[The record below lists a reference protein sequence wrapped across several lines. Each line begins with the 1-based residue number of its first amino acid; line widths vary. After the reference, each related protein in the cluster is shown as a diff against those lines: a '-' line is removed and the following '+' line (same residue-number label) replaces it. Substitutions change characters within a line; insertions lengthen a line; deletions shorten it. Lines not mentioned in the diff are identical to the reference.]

1 MDANQWRQVQ
11 EVQRRAEALQK
22 GLAAI
27 EVEGVSGGGL
37 VRVTINGLS
46 EIKKLHIDPSLMK
59 PEEAHVV
66 EDLVVAACDDG
77 KNKLEARRMQDT
89 QFIQDLL
96 ASFGTSG
103 GKPD

>member
-1 MDANQWRQVQ
+1 MDSNMLRQMQ

-22 GLAAI
+22 GLASI

-46 EIKKLHIDPSLMK
+46 EIKKVHIDPSLMK
-59 PEEAHVV
+59 PEESHVV
-66 EDLVVAACDDG
+66 EDLVVAASDDG

-96 ASFGTSG
+96 TSFNSPG

>member
-1 MDANQWRQVQ
+1 MVATSGVKC
-11 EVQRRAEALQK
+11 RRCSGAPSAK
-22 GLAAI
+22 
-27 EVEGVSGGGL
+27 VSPPSKSRVSGGGL

-77 KNKLEARRMQDT
+77 KNKLEARRMQDS
-89 QFIQDLL
+89 QFIQDSL
-96 ASFGTSG
+96 ASFDS

>member
-1 MDANQWRQVQ
+1 MDSNMLRQMQ

-22 GLAAI
+22 GLASI

-46 EIKKLHIDPSLMK
+46 EIKKVHIDPSLMK
-59 PEEAHVV
+59 PEESHVV
-66 EDLVVAACDDG
+66 EDLVVAASDDG
-77 KNKLEARRMQDT
+77 KIKLEARRMQDT

-96 ASFGTSG
+96 ASFNSPGI
-103 GKPD
+103 KPD